1 MGVRMGEISL
11 CSHYC
16 LSSQEV
22 VSIPRSII
30 SILFPT
36 ESSVQSLECHRMG
49 GWIGCWEV
57 NEWMS
62 EWIRGWH
69 MSVWKAG
76 NIAHLRV
83 LIQRHEAGDLM
94 PRTT

>member
-1 MGVRMGEISL
+1 MS
-11 CSHYC
+11 
-16 LSSQEV
+16 
-22 VSIPRSII
+22 P
-30 SILFPT
+30 LFPT
-36 ESSVQSLECHRMG
+36 ESSVQSLECHRVG
-49 GWIGCWEV
+49 GWMGHWEV

-62 EWIRGWH
+62 EWITGWH
-69 MSVWKAG
+69 MSVWKAE